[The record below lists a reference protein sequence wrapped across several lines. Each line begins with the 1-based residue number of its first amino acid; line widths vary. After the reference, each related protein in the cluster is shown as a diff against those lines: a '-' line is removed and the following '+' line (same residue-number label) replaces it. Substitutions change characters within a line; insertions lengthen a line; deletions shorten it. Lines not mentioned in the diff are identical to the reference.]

1 MFDIKTK
8 LLLRKINKQLAIFI
22 SAVFITA
29 LAVLF
34 FVAVK
39 TLYRDFKLSAE
50 NYFENNLLDD
60 LVLFGIF
67 AEDDIKTI
75 KDINGVERAEGRH
88 RFQGKIEK
96 IEKIKTEN
104 ETENKESIDAIIY
117 GTDDK
122 YTRINKPY
130 VYKGKYILDTNE
142 IAINK
147 NFADA
152 HSLKIGDK
160 IELNF
165 SINNESKTESFII
178 ASLVSYP
185 NYVFLFKDGASTV
198 SEPEDFAVVEINEEH
213 FKFNPP
219 ANPYFTIKPIMLP
232 YNSIYIKYKDNV
244 NKVNIE
250 NLIRI
255 KLKEKIFYFTDREQ
269 SVNYVNYEQTLL
281 QIDSFSYICPSIL
294 LLMAILLLYIIQRR
308 NVAVERKQIGIM
320 KAIGLTDAS
329 IMYMYIKYSF
339 LVSFFGILLAFIST
353 KIILPSIFEVLSKI
367 FDMPNFTY
375 NTYFDLWIIAGAIIL
390 FVCIL
395 SNLLAAISILK
406 LNPAQSMRGEP
417 PKGGGKSFIENLKIW
432 NRFSFNT
439 RYAIKNASRSK
450 TRYFASLWGMFAA
463 ISMTIFAQGFNNSF
477 DYFLSTLYQKFA
489 LYDIR
494 AAINSTNWEEDSE
507 IITNNIIN
515 SYDKAAI
522 YQSKIYPAFKIDSEN
537 LYIPTLIYDKD
548 FYSLDIPK
556 NENPEDTI
564 MIPKYLADKLKVKEN
579 DYIGIELYTLGNT
592 VSRIVKCGKFVEQ
605 QGMFFIYMD
614 KKFAEKEF
622 GISNDYNTIFF
633 TKKENISDE
642 EIKEILDESEDISYY
657 SFVNDEY
664 TAYKNQI
671 ATIYLLVQILIFIAF
686 LLGATSLYGVGVI
699 TLATRRYEFTLL
711 KVMGYTTKEI
721 MIASL
726 KETITQ
732 IILAIPTGI
741 AAGYGILYLVKK
753 PFSSKLFSFVPHIYN
768 ESYMHAI
775 ILLIVAIFLVSIMS
789 AHYVDKLDMVEGLKD
804 REE

>member
-22 SAVFITA
+22 SAVFIVT

-39 TLYRDFKLSAE
+39 TVYRDFKLSAE
-50 NYFENNLLDD
+50 NYFEDNLLDD

-67 AEDDIKTI
+67 SEDDIKTI
-75 KDINGVERAEGRH
+75 KDINGVERAEGKH

-96 IEKIKTEN
+96 IEIEN
-104 ETENKESIDAIIY
+104 EDKEENKESIDTIIY

-122 YTRINKPY
+122 YVKINKPY
-130 VYKGKYILDTNE
+130 VYKGKYILETNE

-152 HSLKIGDK
+152 RSLEIGDE

-165 SINNESKTESFII
+165 NNKTETFII

-198 SEPEDFAVVEINEEH
+198 SKPENFAVVEINEEH
-213 FKFNPP
+213 FKFTPP
-219 ANPYFTIKPIMLP
+219 VNPYFTVKPIMLP

-494 AAINSTNWEEDSE
+494 ATINSTKWEEDSE

-556 NENPEDTI
+556 NENSEDTI
-564 MIPKYLADKLKVKEN
+564 MLPKYLADKLKVKEN

-614 KKFAEKEF
+614 KNFAEKEF

-753 PFSSKLFSFVPHIYN
+753 PFSSKLFSFIPHIYD

>member
-1 MFDIKTK
+1 M
-8 LLLRKINKQLAIFI
+8 
-22 SAVFITA
+22 
-29 LAVLF
+29 
-34 FVAVK
+34 
-39 TLYRDFKLSAE
+39 
-50 NYFENNLLDD
+50 
-60 LVLFGIF
+60 
-67 AEDDIKTI
+67 
-75 KDINGVERAEGRH
+75 
-88 RFQGKIEK
+88 
-96 IEKIKTEN
+96 
-104 ETENKESIDAIIY
+104 
-117 GTDDK
+117 
-122 YTRINKPY
+122 
-130 VYKGKYILDTNE
+130 
-142 IAINK
+142 
-147 NFADA
+147 
-152 HSLKIGDK
+152 
-160 IELNF
+160 
-165 SINNESKTESFII
+165 
-178 ASLVSYP
+178 
-185 NYVFLFKDGASTV
+185 
-198 SEPEDFAVVEINEEH
+198 
-213 FKFNPP
+213 
-219 ANPYFTIKPIMLP
+219 
-232 YNSIYIKYKDNV
+232 
-244 NKVNIE
+244 
-250 NLIRI
+250 
-255 KLKEKIFYFTDREQ
+255 
-269 SVNYVNYEQTLL
+269 NYEQTLL

-494 AAINSTNWEEDSE
+494 ATINSTKWEEDSE

-564 MIPKYLADKLKVKEN
+564 MIPKYLADKLKIKEN

-614 KKFAEKEF
+614 KNFAEKEF
-622 GISNDYNTIFF
+622 GISNDYNNIFF

-753 PFSSKLFSFVPHIYN
+753 PFSSKLFSFVPHIYD

>member
-22 SAVFITA
+22 SAVFIVA

-39 TLYRDFKLSAE
+39 TVYRDFKLSAE
-50 NYFENNLLDD
+50 NYFEDNLLDD

-67 AEDDIKTI
+67 SEDDIKTI
-75 KDINGVERAEGRH
+75 KDINGVERAEGKH

-96 IEKIKTEN
+96 IGSETEAEEEK
-104 ETENKESIDAIIY
+104 ENKESIDAIIY

-130 VYKGKYILDTNE
+130 VYKGKYILETNE
-142 IAINK
+142 ITINK

-152 HSLKIGDK
+152 RSLEIGDE

-165 SINNESKTESFII
+165 NNKTESFII

-198 SEPEDFAVVEINEEH
+198 SKPEDFAVVEINEEH
-213 FKFNPP
+213 FK
-219 ANPYFTIKPIMLP
+219 YIP
-232 YNSIYIKYKDNV
+232 YNSIYIKYKENV
-244 NKVNIE
+244 NRVNIE

-255 KLKEKIFYFTDREQ
+255 KLKQKIFYFTDREQ

-339 LVSFFGILLAFIST
+339 LVSFFGILLAFISA
-353 KIILPSIFEVLSKI
+353 KIILPSIFEQLIKI

-417 PKGGGKSFIENLKIW
+417 PKGGGKNFIENLSLW
-432 NRFSFNT
+432 NKFSFNT
-439 RYAIKNASRSK
+439 RYAMKNASRSI

-477 DYFLSTLYQKFA
+477 DYFLSTLYQKFS
-489 LYDIR
+489 LYDIK
-494 AAINSTNWEEDSE
+494 AAINPTKWEEDSE
-507 IITNNIIN
+507 IITNDIIK

-522 YQSKIYPAFKIDSEN
+522 YQSRIYPAFKSDSEN
-537 LYIPTLIYDKD
+537 LYIPTLIYKD
-548 FYSLDIPK
+548 NFSSLDIPE
-556 NENPEDTI
+556 NDNPEETI
-564 MIPKYLADKLKVKEN
+564 MLPKYLADKLNIKEN
-579 DYIGIELYTLGNT
+579 DYIGIELYTLGNS

-605 QGMFFIYMD
+605 QGMFFVYMD
-614 KKFAEKEF
+614 KKFAEEEF
-622 GISNDYNTIFF
+622 DISDDYNNIFF
-633 TKKENISDE
+633 TKKENVSDE
-642 EIKEILDESEDISYY
+642 DIKEILDDSEDISYY

-664 TAYKNQI
+664 TANKNQI

-732 IILAIPTGI
+732 IIIAIPTGI

-753 PFSSKLFSFVPHIYN
+753 PFSSKLFSFVPHIYD
-768 ESYMHAI
+768 ESYIYA
-775 ILLIVAIFLVSIMS
+775 ILLLITAIFLVSIMS
-789 AHYVDKLDMVEGLKD
+789 AHYVNKLDMVEGLKD

>member
-22 SAVFITA
+22 SAVFIVT

-39 TLYRDFKLSAE
+39 TVYRDFKLSAE
-50 NYFENNLLDD
+50 NYFEDNLLDD

-67 AEDDIKTI
+67 SEDDIKTI
-75 KDINGVERAEGRH
+75 KDINGVERAEGKH

-96 IEKIKTEN
+96 IEN
-104 ETENKESIDAIIY
+104 ETEEENKESIDTIIY

-122 YTRINKPY
+122 YVRINKPY
-130 VYKGKYILDTNE
+130 VYKGKYILETNE

-152 HSLKIGDK
+152 RSLEIGDE

-165 SINNESKTESFII
+165 NNKTETFII

-198 SEPEDFAVVEINEEH
+198 SKPEDFAVVEINEEH
-213 FKFNPP
+213 FK
-219 ANPYFTIKPIMLP
+219 YIP
-232 YNSIYIKYKDNV
+232 YNSIYIKYKENV
-244 NKVNIE
+244 NRVNIE

-255 KLKEKIFYFTDREQ
+255 KLKQKIFYFTDREQ

-281 QIDSFSYICPSIL
+281 QIDSFSYICPAIL

-329 IMYMYIKYSF
+329 IMFMYIKYSF
-339 LVSFFGILLAFIST
+339 LVSFFGILLAFISA
-353 KIILPSIFEVLSKI
+353 KIILPSIFEQLTKI

-417 PKGGGKSFIENLKIW
+417 PKGGGKNFIERLSIW
-432 NRFSFNT
+432 NKFSFNT
-439 RYAIKNASRSK
+439 RYAMKNASRSI

-489 LYDIR
+489 LYDIK
-494 AAINSTNWEEDSE
+494 ATINPTKWEEDLE
-507 IITNNIIN
+507 IITNDIVK

-522 YQSKIYPAFKIDSEN
+522 YQSRIYPAFKSESEN
-537 LYIPTLIYDKD
+537 LYIPTLIYKD
-548 FYSLDIPK
+548 NFSSLDIPE
-556 NENPEDTI
+556 NENPEETI
-564 MIPKYLADKLKVKEN
+564 MLPKYLANRLNIKEN
-579 DYIGIELYTLGNT
+579 DYIGIELYALGNT
-592 VSRIVKCGKFVEQ
+592 ISRIVKCGKFVEQ
-605 QGMFFIYMD
+605 QGMFFVYMD
-614 KKFAEKEF
+614 KKFAEEEF
-622 GISNDYNTIFF
+622 DISDDYNNIFF
-633 TKKENISDE
+633 TKKENVSDE
-642 EIKEILDESEDISYY
+642 EIKEILDDSEDISYY

-664 TAYKNQI
+664 TANKNQI

-732 IILAIPTGI
+732 IIIAIPTGI

-753 PFSSKLFSFVPHIYN
+753 PFSSKLFSFVPHIYD
-768 ESYMHAI
+768 ESYIYA
-775 ILLIVAIFLVSIMS
+775 ILLLITAIFLVSIMS
-789 AHYVDKLDMVEGLKD
+789 AHYVNKLDMVEGLKD

>member
-8 LLLRKINKQLAIFI
+8 LLLRKINKQLAIFV
-22 SAVFITA
+22 SAVFIVA

-39 TLYRDFKLSAE
+39 TVYRDFKLSAE

-60 LVLFGIF
+60 LVLFGNF
-67 AEDDIKTI
+67 SEDDIKTI
-75 KDINGVERAEGRH
+75 KDIKGVERAEGKH
-88 RFQGKIEK
+88 RFQGKVEI
-96 IEKIKTEN
+96 EN
-104 ETENKESIDAIIY
+104 ETENIDAIIY

-130 VYKGKYILDTNE
+130 VYKGKYILETNE
-142 IAINK
+142 AAVNK
-147 NFADA
+147 NFADSR
-152 HSLKIGDK
+152 SLEIGDT

-165 SINNESKTESFII
+165 NNKTESFVI

-185 NYVFLFKDGASTV
+185 NYVFLFKDGASTI
-198 SEPEDFAVVEINEEH
+198 SEAEDFAVVEINEEH
-213 FKFNPP
+213 FK
-219 ANPYFTIKPIMLP
+219 YIL
-232 YNSIYIKYKDNV
+232 YNSIYIKYKENV
-244 NKVNIE
+244 NRVNIE

-255 KLKEKIFYFTDREQ
+255 KLKQKIFYFTDREQ

-375 NTYFDLWIIAGAIIL
+375 NTYFDLWVIAGMIIL

-395 SNLLAAISILK
+395 SNLIAAISILK

-417 PKGGGKSFIENLKIW
+417 PKGGGKSLMENLKLW

-463 ISMTIFAQGFNNSF
+463 VSMTIFAQGFNNSF
-477 DYFLSTLYQKFA
+477 DYFLSTLYEKFS
-489 LYDIR
+489 LYDIK
-494 AAINSTNWEEDSE
+494 ATINPIKWEEDSE
-507 IITNNIIN
+507 IITNDIVL

-522 YQSKIYPAFKIDSEN
+522 YQSRIYPAFKSESEN
-537 LYIPTLIYDKD
+537 LYIPTLIYQDD
-548 FYSLDIPK
+548 FSSLDIPK
-556 NENPEDTI
+556 NDSPEDTI
-564 MIPKYLADKLKVKEN
+564 MLPKYLADKLNIKEN
-579 DYIGIELYTLGNT
+579 DYIGIELYTLGNS
-592 VSRIVKCGKFVEQ
+592 VSKIVKCGKFVEQ
-605 QGMFFIYMD
+605 QGMFFVYME
-614 KKFAEKEF
+614 KKFAEEEF
-622 GISNDYNTIFF
+622 DIPDSYNNIFF
-633 TKKENISDE
+633 TKKDNISRE
-642 EIKEILDESEDISYY
+642 YIKEILDDSEDISYY
-657 SFVNDEY
+657 SFVDDEY
-664 TAYKNQI
+664 AAYKNQI

-732 IILAIPTGI
+732 IIIAIPTGI
-741 AAGYGILYLVKK
+741 AAGFGILYLVKK
-753 PFSSKLFSFVPHIYN
+753 PFSSKLFSFVPHIYD
-768 ESYMHAI
+768 ESYIYAV
-775 ILLIVAIFLVSIMS
+775 ILLITAIFLVSIMS
-789 AHYVDKLDMVEGLKD
+789 AHYVNKLDMVEGLKD

>member
-1 MFDIKTK
+1 
-8 LLLRKINKQLAIFI
+8 
-22 SAVFITA
+22 
-29 LAVLF
+29 
-34 FVAVK
+34 
-39 TLYRDFKLSAE
+39 
-50 NYFENNLLDD
+50 
-60 LVLFGIF
+60 
-67 AEDDIKTI
+67 
-75 KDINGVERAEGRH
+75 
-88 RFQGKIEK
+88 
-96 IEKIKTEN
+96 
-104 ETENKESIDAIIY
+104 
-117 GTDDK
+117 
-122 YTRINKPY
+122 
-130 VYKGKYILDTNE
+130 
-142 IAINK
+142 
-147 NFADA
+147 
-152 HSLKIGDK
+152 
-160 IELNF
+160 
-165 SINNESKTESFII
+165 
-178 ASLVSYP
+178 
-185 NYVFLFKDGASTV
+185 
-198 SEPEDFAVVEINEEH
+198 
-213 FKFNPP
+213 
-219 ANPYFTIKPIMLP
+219 MLP

-281 QIDSFSYICPSIL
+281 QIDSFSYICPAIL

-329 IMYMYIKYSF
+329 IMFMYIKYSF
-339 LVSFFGILLAFIST
+339 LVSFFGILLAFISA
-353 KIILPSIFEVLSKI
+353 KIILPSIFEQLTKI

-417 PKGGGKSFIENLKIW
+417 PKGGGKNFIERLSIW
-432 NRFSFNT
+432 NKFSFNT
-439 RYAIKNASRSK
+439 RYAMKNASRSL

-477 DYFLSTLYQKFA
+477 DHFLSTLYQKFA
-489 LYDIR
+489 LYDIK
-494 AAINSTNWEEDSE
+494 AAINPTKWEKDSE
-507 IITNNIIN
+507 IITNDIVK

-522 YQSKIYPAFKIDSEN
+522 YQSRIYPAFKSESEN
-537 LYIPTLIYDKD
+537 LYIPTLIYKD
-548 FYSLDIPK
+548 NFSSLDIPE
-556 NENPEDTI
+556 NESPEDSI
-564 MIPKYLADKLKVKEN
+564 MIPKYLADRLNIKEN

-592 VSRIVKCGKFVEQ
+592 ISRIVKCGKFVEQ
-605 QGMFFIYMD
+605 QGMFFVYMD
-614 KKFAEKEF
+614 KKFAEEEF
-622 GISNDYNTIFF
+622 DISDDYNNIFF
-633 TKKENISDE
+633 TKKENVSDE
-642 EIKEILDESEDISYY
+642 EIKEILDDSEDISYY

-664 TAYKNQI
+664 TANKNQI

-732 IILAIPTGI
+732 IIIAIPTGI

-753 PFSSKLFSFVPHIYN
+753 PFSSKLFSFVPHIYD
-768 ESYMHAI
+768 ESYIYA
-775 ILLIVAIFLVSIMS
+775 ILLLITAIFLVSIMS
-789 AHYVDKLDMVEGLKD
+789 AHYVNKLDMVEGLKD

>member
-22 SAVFITA
+22 SAVFIVT

-39 TLYRDFKLSAE
+39 TVYRDFKLSAE
-50 NYFENNLLDD
+50 NYFEDNLLDD

-67 AEDDIKTI
+67 SEDDIKTI
-75 KDINGVERAEGRH
+75 KDINGVERAEGKH

-96 IEKIKTEN
+96 IEN
-104 ETENKESIDAIIY
+104 ETEKEKENKESIDTIIY

-130 VYKGKYILDTNE
+130 VYKGKYILETNE

-152 HSLKIGDK
+152 RSLEIGDE

-165 SINNESKTESFII
+165 NNKTETFII

-198 SEPEDFAVVEINEEH
+198 SKPEDFAVVEINEEH
-213 FKFNPP
+213 FK
-219 ANPYFTIKPIMLP
+219 YIP
-232 YNSIYIKYKDNV
+232 YNSIYIKYKENV
-244 NKVNIE
+244 NRVNIE

-255 KLKEKIFYFTDREQ
+255 KLKQKIFYFTDREQ

-281 QIDSFSYICPSIL
+281 QIDSFSYICPAIL

-329 IMYMYIKYSF
+329 IMFMYIKYSF
-339 LVSFFGILLAFIST
+339 LVSFFGILLAFISA
-353 KIILPSIFEVLSKI
+353 KIILPSIFEQLTKI

-417 PKGGGKSFIENLKIW
+417 PKGGGKNFIENLSVW
-432 NRFSFNT
+432 NKFSFNT

-450 TRYFASLWGMFAA
+450 TRYLASLWGMFAA

-489 LYDIR
+489 LYDIK
-494 AAINSTNWEEDSE
+494 AAINPTKWEEDLE
-507 IITNNIIN
+507 IITNDIVK

-522 YQSKIYPAFKIDSEN
+522 YQSRIYPAFKSDSEN
-537 LYIPTLIYDKD
+537 LYIPTLIYKD
-548 FYSLDIPK
+548 NFSSLDIPE

-564 MIPKYLADKLKVKEN
+564 MIPKYLADRLNIKEN

-592 VSRIVKCGKFVEQ
+592 ISRIVKCGKFVEQ
-605 QGMFFIYMD
+605 QGMFFVYMD
-614 KKFAEKEF
+614 KKFAEEEF
-622 GISNDYNTIFF
+622 DISDDYNNIFF
-633 TKKENISDE
+633 TKKENVSDE
-642 EIKEILDESEDISYY
+642 EIKEILDDSEDISYY

-664 TAYKNQI
+664 TANKNQI

-732 IILAIPTGI
+732 IIIAIPTGI

-753 PFSSKLFSFVPHIYN
+753 PFSSKLFSFVPHIYD
-768 ESYMHAI
+768 ESYIYA
-775 ILLIVAIFLVSIMS
+775 ILLLITAIFLVSIMS
-789 AHYVDKLDMVEGLKD
+789 AHYVNKLDMVEGLKD

>member
-22 SAVFITA
+22 SAVFIVT

-39 TLYRDFKLSAE
+39 TVYRDFKLSAE
-50 NYFENNLLDD
+50 NYFEDNLLDD

-67 AEDDIKTI
+67 SEDDIKTI
-75 KDINGVERAEGRH
+75 KDINGVERAEGKH
-88 RFQGKIEK
+88 RFQGKLEK
-96 IEKIKTEN
+96 IEIEN
-104 ETENKESIDAIIY
+104 EDKEENKESVDAIIY

-130 VYKGKYILDTNE
+130 VYKGKYILETNE

-152 HSLKIGDK
+152 RSLEIGDE

-165 SINNESKTESFII
+165 NNKTETFII

-198 SEPEDFAVVEINEEH
+198 SKNEDFAVVEINEEH
-213 FKFNPP
+213 FK
-219 ANPYFTIKPIMLP
+219 YIP
-232 YNSIYIKYKDNV
+232 YNSIYIKYKENV
-244 NKVNIE
+244 NRVNIE

-255 KLKEKIFYFTDREQ
+255 KLKQKIFYFTDREQ

-281 QIDSFSYICPSIL
+281 QIDSFSYICPAIL

-329 IMYMYIKYSF
+329 IMFMYIKYSF
-339 LVSFFGILLAFIST
+339 LVSFFGILLSFISA
-353 KIILPSIFEVLSKI
+353 KIILPSIFEQLTKI
-367 FDMPNFTY
+367 FDMPNFIY

-417 PKGGGKSFIENLKIW
+417 PKGGGKNFIERLSIW
-432 NRFSFNT
+432 NKFSFNT
-439 RYAIKNASRSK
+439 RYAMKNASRSI

-489 LYDIR
+489 LYDIK
-494 AAINSTNWEEDSE
+494 ATINPTKWEEDLE
-507 IITNNIIN
+507 IITNDIVK
-515 SYDKAAI
+515 SYDKASI
-522 YQSKIYPAFKIDSEN
+522 YQSRIYPAFKSDSEN
-537 LYIPTLIYDKD
+537 LYIPTLIYKD
-548 FYSLDIPK
+548 SFSSLDIPE
-556 NENPEDTI
+556 NENPEETI
-564 MIPKYLADKLKVKEN
+564 MIPKYLADRLNIKEN
-579 DYIGIELYTLGNT
+579 DYIGIELYALGNT
-592 VSRIVKCGKFVEQ
+592 ISRIVKCGKFVEQ
-605 QGMFFIYMD
+605 QGMFFVYMD
-614 KKFAEKEF
+614 KKFAEEEF
-622 GISNDYNTIFF
+622 DISDDYNNIFF
-633 TKKENISDE
+633 SKKENVSDE
-642 EIKEILDESEDISYY
+642 EIKEILDDSEDISYY

-664 TAYKNQI
+664 TANKNQI

-732 IILAIPTGI
+732 IIIAIPTGI

-753 PFSSKLFSFVPHIYN
+753 PFSSKLFSFVPHIYD
-768 ESYMHAI
+768 ESYIYA
-775 ILLIVAIFLVSIMS
+775 ILLLITAIFLVSIMS
-789 AHYVDKLDMVEGLKD
+789 AHYVNKLDMVEGLKD

>member
-22 SAVFITA
+22 SAVFIVA

-39 TLYRDFKLSAE
+39 TVYRDFKLSAE
-50 NYFENNLLDD
+50 NYFEDNLLDD

-67 AEDDIKTI
+67 SEEDIKTI
-75 KDINGVERAEGRH
+75 KDINGVERAEGKH

-96 IEKIKTEN
+96 IESETEA
-104 ETENKESIDAIIY
+104 EEEKENKESIDAIIY

-130 VYKGKYILDTNE
+130 VYKGKYILETNE
-142 IAINK
+142 ITINK

-152 HSLKIGDK
+152 RSLEIGDE

-165 SINNESKTESFII
+165 NNKTETFII

-198 SEPEDFAVVEINEEH
+198 SKPEDFAVVEINEEH
-213 FKFNPP
+213 FK
-219 ANPYFTIKPIMLP
+219 YIP
-232 YNSIYIKYKDNV
+232 YNSIYIKYKENV
-244 NKVNIE
+244 NRVNIE

-255 KLKEKIFYFTDREQ
+255 KLKQKIFYFTDREQ

-339 LVSFFGILLAFIST
+339 LVSFFGILLAFISA
-353 KIILPSIFEVLSKI
+353 KIILPSIFEQLIKI

-417 PKGGGKSFIENLKIW
+417 PKGGGKNFIENLSLW
-432 NRFSFNT
+432 NKFSFNT
-439 RYAIKNASRSK
+439 RYAMKNASRSI

-477 DYFLSTLYQKFA
+477 DYFLSTLYQKFS
-489 LYDIR
+489 LYDIK
-494 AAINSTNWEEDSE
+494 AAINPTKWEEDSE
-507 IITNNIIN
+507 IITNDTIK

-522 YQSKIYPAFKIDSEN
+522 YQSRIYPAFKSDSEN
-537 LYIPTLIYDKD
+537 LYIPTLIYKD
-548 FYSLDIPK
+548 NFSSLDIPE
-556 NENPEDTI
+556 NDNPEETI
-564 MIPKYLADKLKVKEN
+564 MLPKYLADKLNIKEN
-579 DYIGIELYTLGNT
+579 DYIGIELYTLGNS

-605 QGMFFIYMD
+605 QGMFFVYMD
-614 KKFAEKEF
+614 KKFAEEEF
-622 GISNDYNTIFF
+622 DISDDYNNIFF
-633 TKKENISDE
+633 TKKENVSDE
-642 EIKEILDESEDISYY
+642 DIKEILDDSEDISYY

-664 TAYKNQI
+664 TANKNQI

-732 IILAIPTGI
+732 IIIAIPTGI

-753 PFSSKLFSFVPHIYN
+753 PFSSKLFSFVPHIYD
-768 ESYMHAI
+768 ESYIYA
-775 ILLIVAIFLVSIMS
+775 ILLLITAIFLVSIMS
-789 AHYVDKLDMVEGLKD
+789 AHYVNKLDMVEGLKD

>member
-22 SAVFITA
+22 SAVFIVT

-39 TLYRDFKLSAE
+39 TVYRDFKLSAE
-50 NYFENNLLDD
+50 NYFEDNLLDD

-67 AEDDIKTI
+67 SEDDIKTI
-75 KDINGVERAEGRH
+75 KDINGVERAEGKH

-96 IEKIKTEN
+96 IEIEN
-104 ETENKESIDAIIY
+104 EDKEENKESIDTIIY

-122 YTRINKPY
+122 YVRINKPY
-130 VYKGKYILDTNE
+130 VYKGKYILETNE

-152 HSLKIGDK
+152 RSLEIGDE

-165 SINNESKTESFII
+165 NNKTETFII

-198 SEPEDFAVVEINEEH
+198 SKPEDFAVVEINEEH
-213 FKFNPP
+213 FK
-219 ANPYFTIKPIMLP
+219 YIP

-281 QIDSFSYICPSIL
+281 QIDSFSYICPAIL

-329 IMYMYIKYSF
+329 IMFMYIKYSF
-339 LVSFFGILLAFIST
+339 LVSFFGILLAFISA
-353 KIILPSIFEVLSKI
+353 KIILPSIFEQLTKI

-417 PKGGGKSFIENLKIW
+417 PKGGGKNFIERLSIW
-432 NRFSFNT
+432 NKFSFNT
-439 RYAIKNASRSK
+439 RYAMKNASRSL

-489 LYDIR
+489 IYDIK
-494 AAINSTNWEEDSE
+494 AAINPTKWEKDSE
-507 IITNNIIN
+507 IITNDIVK

-522 YQSKIYPAFKIDSEN
+522 YQSRIYPAFKSESEN
-537 LYIPTLIYDKD
+537 LYIPTLIYKD
-548 FYSLDIPK
+548 NFSSLDIPE
-556 NENPEDTI
+556 NESPEDSI
-564 MIPKYLADKLKVKEN
+564 MIPKYLADRLNIKEN

-592 VSRIVKCGKFVEQ
+592 ISRIVKCGKFVEQ
-605 QGMFFIYMD
+605 QGMFFVYMD
-614 KKFAEKEF
+614 KKFAEEEF
-622 GISNDYNTIFF
+622 DISDDYNNIFF
-633 TKKENISDE
+633 TKKENVSDE
-642 EIKEILDESEDISYY
+642 EIKEILDDSEDISYY

-664 TAYKNQI
+664 TANKNQI

-732 IILAIPTGI
+732 IIIAIPTGI

-753 PFSSKLFSFVPHIYN
+753 PFSSKLFSFVPHIYD
-768 ESYMHAI
+768 ESYIYA
-775 ILLIVAIFLVSIMS
+775 ILLLITAIFLVSIMS
-789 AHYVDKLDMVEGLKD
+789 AHYVNKLDMVEGLKD

>member
-22 SAVFITA
+22 SAVFIVA

-39 TLYRDFKLSAE
+39 TVYRDFKLSAE
-50 NYFENNLLDD
+50 NYFEDNLLDD

-67 AEDDIKTI
+67 SEEDIKTI
-75 KDINGVERAEGRH
+75 KDINGVERAEGKH

-96 IEKIKTEN
+96 IGSETEAEEEK
-104 ETENKESIDAIIY
+104 ENKESIDAIIY

-130 VYKGKYILDTNE
+130 VYKGKYILETNE
-142 IAINK
+142 ITINK

-152 HSLKIGDK
+152 RSLEIGDE

-165 SINNESKTESFII
+165 NNKTETFII

-198 SEPEDFAVVEINEEH
+198 SKPEDFAVVEINEEH
-213 FKFNPP
+213 FK
-219 ANPYFTIKPIMLP
+219 YIP
-232 YNSIYIKYKDNV
+232 YNSIYIKYKENV
-244 NKVNIE
+244 NRVNIE

-255 KLKEKIFYFTDREQ
+255 KLKQKIFYFTDREQ

-339 LVSFFGILLAFIST
+339 LVSFFGILLAFISA
-353 KIILPSIFEVLSKI
+353 KIILPSIFEQLIKI

-417 PKGGGKSFIENLKIW
+417 PKGGGKNFIENLSLW
-432 NRFSFNT
+432 NKFSFNT
-439 RYAIKNASRSK
+439 RYAMKNASRSI

-477 DYFLSTLYQKFA
+477 DYFLSTLYQKFS
-489 LYDIR
+489 LYDIK
-494 AAINSTNWEEDSE
+494 AAINPTKWEENSE
-507 IITNNIIN
+507 IITNDIVK

-522 YQSKIYPAFKIDSEN
+522 YQSRIYPAFKSDSEN
-537 LYIPTLIYDKD
+537 LYIPTLIYKD
-548 FYSLDIPK
+548 NFSSLDIPE
-556 NENPEDTI
+556 NDNPEETI
-564 MIPKYLADKLKVKEN
+564 MLPKYLADKLNIKEN
-579 DYIGIELYTLGNT
+579 DYIGIELYTLGNS

-605 QGMFFIYMD
+605 QGMFFVYMD
-614 KKFAEKEF
+614 KKFAEEEF
-622 GISNDYNTIFF
+622 DISDDYNNIFF
-633 TKKENISDE
+633 TTKENVSDE
-642 EIKEILDESEDISYY
+642 DIKEILDESEDISYY

-664 TAYKNQI
+664 TANKNQI

-732 IILAIPTGI
+732 IIIAIPTGI

-753 PFSSKLFSFVPHIYN
+753 PFSSKLFSFVPHIYD
-768 ESYMHAI
+768 ESYIYA
-775 ILLIVAIFLVSIMS
+775 ILLLITAIFLVSIMS
-789 AHYVDKLDMVEGLKD
+789 AHYVNKLDMVEGLKD

>member
-22 SAVFITA
+22 SAVFIVT

-39 TLYRDFKLSAE
+39 TVYRDFKLSAE
-50 NYFENNLLDD
+50 NYFEDNLLDD

-67 AEDDIKTI
+67 SEDDIKTI
-75 KDINGVERAEGRH
+75 KDINGVERAEGKH

-96 IEKIKTEN
+96 IEN
-104 ETENKESIDAIIY
+104 ETEEENKESIDTIIY

-130 VYKGKYILDTNE
+130 VYKGKYILETNE

-152 HSLKIGDK
+152 RSLEIGDE

-165 SINNESKTESFII
+165 NNKTETFII

-198 SEPEDFAVVEINEEH
+198 SKPEDFAVVEINEEH
-213 FKFNPP
+213 FK
-219 ANPYFTIKPIMLP
+219 YIP
-232 YNSIYIKYKDNV
+232 YNSIYIKYKENV
-244 NKVNIE
+244 NRVNIE

-255 KLKEKIFYFTDREQ
+255 KLKQKIFYFTDREQ

-281 QIDSFSYICPSIL
+281 QIDSFSYICPAIL

-329 IMYMYIKYSF
+329 IMFMYIKYSF
-339 LVSFFGILLAFIST
+339 LVSFFGILLAFISA
-353 KIILPSIFEVLSKI
+353 KIILPSIFEQLTKI

-417 PKGGGKSFIENLKIW
+417 PKGGGKNFIENLSLW
-432 NRFSFNT
+432 NKFSFNT
-439 RYAIKNASRSK
+439 RYAIKNASRSI

-489 LYDIR
+489 LYDIK
-494 AAINSTNWEEDSE
+494 ATINPTKWEEDLE
-507 IITNNIIN
+507 IITNDIVK

-522 YQSKIYPAFKIDSEN
+522 YQSRIYPAFKSESEN
-537 LYIPTLIYDKD
+537 LYIPTLIYKD
-548 FYSLDIPK
+548 NFSSLDIPE
-556 NENPEDTI
+556 NENPENTI
-564 MIPKYLADKLKVKEN
+564 MIPKYLADRLNIKEN
-579 DYIGIELYTLGNT
+579 DYIGIELYALGNT
-592 VSRIVKCGKFVEQ
+592 ISRIVKCGKFVEQ
-605 QGMFFIYMD
+605 QGMFFVYMD
-614 KKFAEKEF
+614 KKFAEEEF
-622 GISNDYNTIFF
+622 DISDDYNNIFF
-633 TKKENISDE
+633 TKKENVSDE
-642 EIKEILDESEDISYY
+642 EIKEILDDSEDISYY

-664 TAYKNQI
+664 TANKNQI

-732 IILAIPTGI
+732 IIIAIPTGI

-753 PFSSKLFSFVPHIYN
+753 PFSSKLFSFVPHIYD
-768 ESYMHAI
+768 ESYIYA
-775 ILLIVAIFLVSIMS
+775 ILLLITAIFLVSIMS
-789 AHYVDKLDMVEGLKD
+789 AHYVNKLDMVEGLKD

>member
-8 LLLRKINKQLAIFI
+8 LLLRKINKQLAIFV
-22 SAVFITA
+22 SAVFIVA

-39 TLYRDFKLSAE
+39 TVYRDFKLSAE

-60 LVLFGIF
+60 LVLFGNF
-67 AEDDIKTI
+67 SEDDIKTI
-75 KDINGVERAEGRH
+75 KDIKGVERAEGKH
-88 RFQGKIEK
+88 RFQGKVEI
-96 IEKIKTEN
+96 EN
-104 ETENKESIDAIIY
+104 ETENIDAIIY
-117 GTDDK
+117 GTGDK

-130 VYKGKYILDTNE
+130 VYKGKYILETNE
-142 IAINK
+142 AAVNK
-147 NFADA
+147 NFADSR
-152 HSLKIGDK
+152 SLEIGDT

-165 SINNESKTESFII
+165 NNKTESFVI

-185 NYVFLFKDGASTV
+185 NYVFLFKDGASTI
-198 SEPEDFAVVEINEEH
+198 SEAEDFAVVEINEEH
-213 FKFNPP
+213 FK
-219 ANPYFTIKPIMLP
+219 YIL
-232 YNSIYIKYKDNV
+232 YNSIYIKYKENV
-244 NKVNIE
+244 NRVNIE

-255 KLKEKIFYFTDREQ
+255 KLKQKIFYFTDREQ

-375 NTYFDLWIIAGAIIL
+375 NTYFDLWVIAGMIIL

-395 SNLLAAISILK
+395 SNLIAAISILK

-417 PKGGGKSFIENLKIW
+417 PKGGGKSLIENLKLW

-463 ISMTIFAQGFNNSF
+463 VSMTIFAQGFNNSF
-477 DYFLSTLYQKFA
+477 DYFLSTLYEKFS
-489 LYDIR
+489 LYDIK
-494 AAINSTNWEEDSE
+494 ATINPIKWEEDSE
-507 IITNNIIN
+507 IITNDIVL

-522 YQSKIYPAFKIDSEN
+522 YQSRIYPAFKSESEN
-537 LYIPTLIYDKD
+537 LYIPTLIYQDD
-548 FYSLDIPK
+548 FSSLDIPK
-556 NENPEDTI
+556 NDSPEDTI
-564 MIPKYLADKLKVKEN
+564 MLPKYLADKLNIKEN
-579 DYIGIELYTLGNT
+579 DYIGIELYTLGNS
-592 VSRIVKCGKFVEQ
+592 VSKIVKCGKFVEQ
-605 QGMFFIYMD
+605 QGMFFVYME
-614 KKFAEKEF
+614 KKFAEEEF
-622 GISNDYNTIFF
+622 DIPDSYNNIFF
-633 TKKENISDE
+633 TKKDNISRE
-642 EIKEILDESEDISYY
+642 YIKEILDDSEDISYY
-657 SFVNDEY
+657 SFVDDEY
-664 TAYKNQI
+664 AAYKNQI

-732 IILAIPTGI
+732 IIIAIPTGI
-741 AAGYGILYLVKK
+741 AAGFGILYLVKK
-753 PFSSKLFSFVPHIYN
+753 PFSSKLFSFVPHIYD
-768 ESYMHAI
+768 ESYIYAV
-775 ILLIVAIFLVSIMS
+775 ILLITAIFLVSIMS
-789 AHYVDKLDMVEGLKD
+789 AHYVNKLDMVEGLKD

>member
-22 SAVFITA
+22 SAVFIVA

-39 TLYRDFKLSAE
+39 TVYRDFKLSAE
-50 NYFENNLLDD
+50 NYFEDNLLDD

-67 AEDDIKTI
+67 SEDDIKTI
-75 KDINGVERAEGRH
+75 KDINGVERAEGKH

-96 IEKIKTEN
+96 IESETEA
-104 ETENKESIDAIIY
+104 EEEKENKESIDAIIY

-130 VYKGKYILDTNE
+130 VYKGKYILETNE
-142 IAINK
+142 ITINK

-152 HSLKIGDK
+152 RSLEIGDE

-165 SINNESKTESFII
+165 NNKTETFII

-198 SEPEDFAVVEINEEH
+198 SKPEDFAVVEINEEH
-213 FKFNPP
+213 FK
-219 ANPYFTIKPIMLP
+219 YIP
-232 YNSIYIKYKDNV
+232 YNSIYIKYKENV
-244 NKVNIE
+244 NRVNIE

-255 KLKEKIFYFTDREQ
+255 KLKQKIFYFTDREQ

-339 LVSFFGILLAFIST
+339 LVSFFGILLAFISA
-353 KIILPSIFEVLSKI
+353 KIILPSIFEQLIKI

-417 PKGGGKSFIENLKIW
+417 PKGGGKNFIENLSLW
-432 NRFSFNT
+432 NKFSFNT
-439 RYAIKNASRSK
+439 RYAMKNASRSI

-489 LYDIR
+489 LYDIK
-494 AAINSTNWEEDSE
+494 AAINPTKWEEDSE
-507 IITNNIIN
+507 IITNDIIK

-522 YQSKIYPAFKIDSEN
+522 YQSRIYPAFKSDSEN
-537 LYIPTLIYDKD
+537 LYIPTLIYKD
-548 FYSLDIPK
+548 NFSSLDIPE
-556 NENPEDTI
+556 NDNPEETI
-564 MIPKYLADKLKVKEN
+564 MLPKYLADKLNIKEN
-579 DYIGIELYTLGNT
+579 DYIGIELYTLGNS

-605 QGMFFIYMD
+605 QGMFFVYMD
-614 KKFAEKEF
+614 KKFAEEEF
-622 GISNDYNTIFF
+622 DISDDYNNIFF
-633 TKKENISDE
+633 TKKENVSDE
-642 EIKEILDESEDISYY
+642 DIKEILDDSEDISYY

-664 TAYKNQI
+664 TANKNQI

-732 IILAIPTGI
+732 IIIAIPTGI

-753 PFSSKLFSFVPHIYN
+753 PFSSKLFSFVPHIYD
-768 ESYMHAI
+768 ESYIYA
-775 ILLIVAIFLVSIMS
+775 ILLLITAIFLVSIMS
-789 AHYVDKLDMVEGLKD
+789 AHYVNKLDMVEGLKD

>member
-8 LLLRKINKQLAIFI
+8 LLLRKINKQLAIFV
-22 SAVFITA
+22 SAVFIVA

-39 TLYRDFKLSAE
+39 TVYRDFKLSAE

-60 LVLFGIF
+60 LVLFGNF
-67 AEDDIKTI
+67 SEDDIKTI
-75 KDINGVERAEGRH
+75 KDIKGVERAEGKH
-88 RFQGKIEK
+88 RFQGKVEI
-96 IEKIKTEN
+96 EN
-104 ETENKESIDAIIY
+104 ETENIDAIIY

-130 VYKGKYILDTNE
+130 VYKGKYILETNE
-142 IAINK
+142 AAVNK
-147 NFADA
+147 NFADSR
-152 HSLKIGDK
+152 SLEIGDT

-165 SINNESKTESFII
+165 NNKMESFVI

-185 NYVFLFKDGASTV
+185 NYVFLFKDGASTI
-198 SEPEDFAVVEINEEH
+198 SEAEDFAVVEINEEH
-213 FKFNPP
+213 FK
-219 ANPYFTIKPIMLP
+219 YIP
-232 YNSIYIKYKDNV
+232 YNSIYIKYKENV
-244 NKVNIE
+244 NRVNIE

-255 KLKEKIFYFTDREQ
+255 KLKQKIFYFTDREQ

-375 NTYFDLWIIAGAIIL
+375 NTYFDLWVIAGTIIL

-395 SNLLAAISILK
+395 SNLIAAISILK

-417 PKGGGKSFIENLKIW
+417 PKGGGKSLMENLKLW

-463 ISMTIFAQGFNNSF
+463 VSMTIFAQGFNNSF
-477 DYFLSTLYQKFA
+477 DYFLSTLYEKFS
-489 LYDIR
+489 LYDIK
-494 AAINSTNWEEDSE
+494 ATINPIKWEEDSE
-507 IITNNIIN
+507 IITNDIVL

-522 YQSKIYPAFKIDSEN
+522 YQSRIYPAFKSESEN
-537 LYIPTLIYDKD
+537 LYIPTLIYQDD
-548 FYSLDIPK
+548 FSSLDIPK
-556 NENPEDTI
+556 NDNPEDTI
-564 MIPKYLADKLKVKEN
+564 MLPKYLADKLNIKEN
-579 DYIGIELYTLGNT
+579 DYIGIELYTLGNS
-592 VSRIVKCGKFVEQ
+592 VSKIVKCGKFVEQ
-605 QGMFFIYMD
+605 QGMFFVYME
-614 KKFAEKEF
+614 KKFAEEEF
-622 GISNDYNTIFF
+622 DIPDFYNNIFF
-633 TKKENISDE
+633 TKKDNISRE
-642 EIKEILDESEDISYY
+642 YIKEILDDSEDISYY
-657 SFVNDEY
+657 SFVDDEY
-664 TAYKNQI
+664 AAYKNQI

-732 IILAIPTGI
+732 IIIAIPTGI
-741 AAGYGILYLVKK
+741 AAGFGILYLVKK
-753 PFSSKLFSFVPHIYN
+753 PFSSKLFSFVPHIYD
-768 ESYMHAI
+768 ESYIYAV
-775 ILLIVAIFLVSIMS
+775 ILLITAIFLVSIMS
-789 AHYVDKLDMVEGLKD
+789 AHYVNKLDMVEGLKD

>member
-22 SAVFITA
+22 SAVFIVT

-39 TLYRDFKLSAE
+39 TVYRDFKLSAE
-50 NYFENNLLDD
+50 NYFEDNLLDD

-67 AEDDIKTI
+67 SEDDIKTI
-75 KDINGVERAEGRH
+75 KDINGVERAEGKH

-96 IEKIKTEN
+96 IEIEN
-104 ETENKESIDAIIY
+104 EDKEENKESIDTIIY

-122 YTRINKPY
+122 YVKINKPY
-130 VYKGKYILDTNE
+130 VYKGKYMLETNE

-152 HSLKIGDK
+152 RSLEIGDE

-165 SINNESKTESFII
+165 NNKTETFII

-198 SEPEDFAVVEINEEH
+198 SKPEDFAVVEINEEH
-213 FKFNPP
+213 FKFTPP
-219 ANPYFTIKPIMLP
+219 VNPYFTVKPIMLP

-255 KLKEKIFYFTDREQ
+255 KLKQKIFYFTDREQ

-281 QIDSFSYICPSIL
+281 QIDSFSYICPAIL

-329 IMYMYIKYSF
+329 IMFMYIKYSF
-339 LVSFFGILLAFIST
+339 LVSFFGILLAFISA
-353 KIILPSIFEVLSKI
+353 KIILPSIFEQLTKI
-367 FDMPNFTY
+367 FDMPIFTY

-417 PKGGGKSFIENLKIW
+417 PKGGGKNFIERLSIW
-432 NRFSFNT
+432 NKFSFNT
-439 RYAIKNASRSK
+439 RYAMKNASRSI

-489 LYDIR
+489 LYDIK
-494 AAINSTNWEEDSE
+494 AAINPTKWEKDSE
-507 IITNNIIN
+507 IITNDIVK

-522 YQSKIYPAFKIDSEN
+522 YQSRIYPAFKSESEN
-537 LYIPTLIYDKD
+537 LYIPTLIYKD
-548 FYSLDIPK
+548 NFSSLDIPE
-556 NENPEDTI
+556 NESPEDSI
-564 MIPKYLADKLKVKEN
+564 MIPKYLADRLNIKEN

-592 VSRIVKCGKFVEQ
+592 ISRIVKCGKFVEQ
-605 QGMFFIYMD
+605 QGMFFVYMD
-614 KKFAEKEF
+614 KKFAEEEF
-622 GISNDYNTIFF
+622 DISDNYNNIFF
-633 TKKENISDE
+633 TKKENVSDE
-642 EIKEILDESEDISYY
+642 EIKEILDDNEDISYY

-664 TAYKNQI
+664 TANKNQI

-732 IILAIPTGI
+732 IIIAIPTGI

-753 PFSSKLFSFVPHIYN
+753 PFSSKLFSFVPHIYD
-768 ESYMHAI
+768 ESYIYA
-775 ILLIVAIFLVSIMS
+775 ILLLITAIFLVSIMS
-789 AHYVDKLDMVEGLKD
+789 AHYVNKLDMVEGLKD

>member
-1 MFDIKTK
+1 M
-8 LLLRKINKQLAIFI
+8 
-22 SAVFITA
+22 
-29 LAVLF
+29 
-34 FVAVK
+34 
-39 TLYRDFKLSAE
+39 
-50 NYFENNLLDD
+50 
-60 LVLFGIF
+60 
-67 AEDDIKTI
+67 
-75 KDINGVERAEGRH
+75 
-88 RFQGKIEK
+88 
-96 IEKIKTEN
+96 
-104 ETENKESIDAIIY
+104 
-117 GTDDK
+117 
-122 YTRINKPY
+122 
-130 VYKGKYILDTNE
+130 
-142 IAINK
+142 
-147 NFADA
+147 
-152 HSLKIGDK
+152 KIGDK

-213 FKFNPP
+213 FKFTPP
-219 ANPYFTIKPIMLP
+219 VNPYFTIKPIMLP

-494 AAINSTNWEEDSE
+494 ATINSTKWEEDSE

-556 NENPEDTI
+556 NENSEDTI
-564 MIPKYLADKLKVKEN
+564 MIPKYLADKLKIKEN

-614 KKFAEKEF
+614 KNFAEKEF

-753 PFSSKLFSFVPHIYN
+753 PFSSKLFSFVPHIYD

>member
-8 LLLRKINKQLAIFI
+8 LLLRKINKQLAIFV
-22 SAVFITA
+22 SAVFIVA

-39 TLYRDFKLSAE
+39 TVYRDFKLSAE

-67 AEDDIKTI
+67 SEDDIKTI
-75 KDINGVERAEGRH
+75 KDIKGVERAEGKH
-88 RFQGKIEK
+88 RFQGKVEI
-96 IEKIKTEN
+96 EN
-104 ETENKESIDAIIY
+104 ETENIDAIIY

-130 VYKGKYILDTNE
+130 VYKGKYILETNE
-142 IAINK
+142 AAVNK
-147 NFADA
+147 NFSDSR
-152 HSLKIGDK
+152 SLEIGDT

-165 SINNESKTESFII
+165 NNKTESFII
-178 ASLVSYP
+178 SSLVSYP

-198 SEPEDFAVVEINEEH
+198 SKAEDFAVIEINEEH
-213 FKFNPP
+213 FK
-219 ANPYFTIKPIMLP
+219 YIP
-232 YNSIYIKYKDNV
+232 YNSIYIKYKENV
-244 NKVNIE
+244 NRVNIE
-250 NLIRI
+250 NIIRV
-255 KLKEKIFYFTDREQ
+255 KLKQKIFYFTDREQ

-375 NTYFDLWIIAGAIIL
+375 NTYFDLWVIAGTIIL

-395 SNLLAAISILK
+395 SNLIAAISILK

-417 PKGGGKSFIENLKIW
+417 PKGGGKSLIENLKLW

-463 ISMTIFAQGFNNSF
+463 VSMTIFAQGFNNSF
-477 DYFLSTLYQKFA
+477 DYFLSTLYEKFS
-489 LYDIR
+489 LYDIK
-494 AAINSTNWEEDSE
+494 ATINPIKWEEDSE
-507 IITNNIIN
+507 IITNDIVL

-522 YQSKIYPAFKIDSEN
+522 YQSRIYPAFKSENEN
-537 LYIPTLIYDKD
+537 LYIPTLIYQDD
-548 FYSLDIPK
+548 FSSLDIPK
-556 NENPEDTI
+556 NDNPEDTI
-564 MIPKYLADKLKVKEN
+564 MLPKYLADKLNIKEN
-579 DYIGIELYTLGNT
+579 DYIGIELYTLGNS
-592 VSRIVKCGKFVEQ
+592 VSKIVKCGKFVEQ
-605 QGMFFIYMD
+605 QGMFFVYME
-614 KKFAEKEF
+614 KKFAEEEF
-622 GISNDYNTIFF
+622 DIPDSYNSIFF
-633 TKKENISDE
+633 TKKDNISRE
-642 EIKEILDESEDISYY
+642 YIKEILDDSEDISYY
-657 SFVNDEY
+657 SFVDDEY
-664 TAYKNQI
+664 AAYKNQI

-732 IILAIPTGI
+732 IIIAIPTGI
-741 AAGYGILYLVKK
+741 AAGFGILYLVKK
-753 PFSSKLFSFVPHIYN
+753 PFSSKLFSFVPHIYD
-768 ESYMHAI
+768 ESYIYAV
-775 ILLIVAIFLVSIMS
+775 ILLITAIFLVSIMS
-789 AHYVDKLDMVEGLKD
+789 AHYVNKLDMVEGLKD

>member
-22 SAVFITA
+22 SAVFIVT

-39 TLYRDFKLSAE
+39 TVYRDFKLSAE
-50 NYFENNLLDD
+50 NYFEDNLLDD

-67 AEDDIKTI
+67 SEDDIKTI
-75 KDINGVERAEGRH
+75 KDINGVERAEGKH

-96 IEKIKTEN
+96 IEIEN
-104 ETENKESIDAIIY
+104 EDKEENKESIDTIIY

-122 YTRINKPY
+122 YVRINKPY
-130 VYKGKYILDTNE
+130 VYKGKYILETNE

-152 HSLKIGDK
+152 RSLEIGDE

-165 SINNESKTESFII
+165 NNKTETFII

-198 SEPEDFAVVEINEEH
+198 SKPEDFAVVEINEEH
-213 FKFNPP
+213 FKFTPP
-219 ANPYFTIKPIMLP
+219 VNPYFTVKPIMLP

-255 KLKEKIFYFTDREQ
+255 KLKQKIFYFTDREQ

-281 QIDSFSYICPSIL
+281 QIDSFSYICPAIL

-329 IMYMYIKYSF
+329 IMFMYIKYSF
-339 LVSFFGILLAFIST
+339 LVSFFGILLAFISA
-353 KIILPSIFEVLSKI
+353 KIILPSIFEQLTKI

-417 PKGGGKSFIENLKIW
+417 PKGGGKNFIERLSIW
-432 NRFSFNT
+432 NKFSFNT
-439 RYAIKNASRSK
+439 RYAMKNASRSL

-489 LYDIR
+489 LYDIK
-494 AAINSTNWEEDSE
+494 AAINPTKWEKDSE
-507 IITNNIIN
+507 IITNDIVK

-522 YQSKIYPAFKIDSEN
+522 YQSRIYPAFKSDSEN
-537 LYIPTLIYDKD
+537 LYIPTLIYKD
-548 FYSLDIPK
+548 NFSSLDIPE
-556 NENPEDTI
+556 NESPEDSI
-564 MIPKYLADKLKVKEN
+564 MIPKYLADRLNIKEN

-592 VSRIVKCGKFVEQ
+592 ISRIVKCGKFVEQ
-605 QGMFFIYMD
+605 QGMFFVYMD
-614 KKFAEKEF
+614 KKFAEEEF
-622 GISNDYNTIFF
+622 DISDDYNNIFF
-633 TKKENISDE
+633 TKKENVSDE
-642 EIKEILDESEDISYY
+642 EIKEILDDSEDISYY

-664 TAYKNQI
+664 TANKNQI

-732 IILAIPTGI
+732 IIIAIPTGI

-753 PFSSKLFSFVPHIYN
+753 PFSSKLFSFVPHIYD
-768 ESYMHAI
+768 ESYIYA
-775 ILLIVAIFLVSIMS
+775 ILLLITAIFLVSIMS
-789 AHYVDKLDMVEGLKD
+789 AHYVNKLDMVEGLKD

>member
-67 AEDDIKTI
+67 TEDDIKTI

-213 FKFNPP
+213 FKFTSPV
-219 ANPYFTIKPIMLP
+219 NPYFTVKPIMLP

-494 AAINSTNWEEDSE
+494 ATINSTKWEEDSE

-556 NENPEDTI
+556 NENSEDTI
-564 MIPKYLADKLKVKEN
+564 MIPKYLADKLKIKEN

-664 TAYKNQI
+664 TANKNQI

-753 PFSSKLFSFVPHIYN
+753 PFSSKLFSFVPHIYD

>member
-8 LLLRKINKQLAIFI
+8 LLLRKINKQLAIFV
-22 SAVFITA
+22 SAVFIVA

-39 TLYRDFKLSAE
+39 TVYRDFKLSAE

-67 AEDDIKTI
+67 SEDDIKTI
-75 KDINGVERAEGRH
+75 KDIKGIERAEGKH
-88 RFQGKIEK
+88 RFQGKVEI
-96 IEKIKTEN
+96 EN
-104 ETENKESIDAIIY
+104 ETENIDAIIY

-130 VYKGKYILDTNE
+130 VYKGKYILETNE
-142 IAINK
+142 VAVNK
-147 NFADA
+147 NFADSR
-152 HSLKIGDK
+152 SLEIGDT

-165 SINNESKTESFII
+165 NNKTESFVI

-198 SEPEDFAVVEINEEH
+198 SKAEDFAVVEINEEH
-213 FKFNPP
+213 FK
-219 ANPYFTIKPIMLP
+219 YIP
-232 YNSIYIKYKDNV
+232 YNSIYIKYKENV
-244 NKVNIE
+244 NRVNIE
-250 NLIRI
+250 NIIRV
-255 KLKEKIFYFTDREQ
+255 KLKQKIFYFTDREQ

-320 KAIGLTDAS
+320 KAIGLIDAS

-375 NTYFDLWIIAGAIIL
+375 NTYFDLWVIAGTIIL

-395 SNLLAAISILK
+395 SNLIAAISILK

-417 PKGGGKSFIENLKIW
+417 PKGGGKSLMENLKLW

-463 ISMTIFAQGFNNSF
+463 VSMTIFAQGFNNSF
-477 DYFLSTLYQKFA
+477 DYFLSTLYEKFS
-489 LYDIR
+489 LYDIK
-494 AAINSTNWEEDSE
+494 ATINPIKWEEDSE
-507 IITNNIIN
+507 IITNDIVL
-515 SYDKAAI
+515 SYDKVAI
-522 YQSKIYPAFKIDSEN
+522 YQSRIYPAFKSENEN
-537 LYIPTLIYDKD
+537 LYIPTLIYQDD
-548 FYSLDIPK
+548 FSSLDIPK
-556 NENPEDTI
+556 NDNPEDTI
-564 MIPKYLADKLKVKEN
+564 MLPKYLADKLNIKEN
-579 DYIGIELYTLGNT
+579 DYIGIELYTLGNS
-592 VSRIVKCGKFVEQ
+592 VSKIVKCGKFVEQ
-605 QGMFFIYMD
+605 QGMFFVYME
-614 KKFAEKEF
+614 KKFAEEEF
-622 GISNDYNTIFF
+622 DIPDSYNSIFF
-633 TKKENISDE
+633 TKKDNISRE
-642 EIKEILDESEDISYY
+642 YIKEILDDSEDISYY
-657 SFVNDEY
+657 SFVDDEY
-664 TAYKNQI
+664 AAYKNQI

-732 IILAIPTGI
+732 IIIAIPTGI
-741 AAGYGILYLVKK
+741 AAGFGILYLVKK
-753 PFSSKLFSFVPHIYN
+753 PFSSKLFSFVPHIYD
-768 ESYMHAI
+768 ESYIYAV
-775 ILLIVAIFLVSIMS
+775 ILLITAIFLVSIMS
-789 AHYVDKLDMVEGLKD
+789 AHYVNKLDMVEGLKD

>member
-22 SAVFITA
+22 SAVFIVA

-39 TLYRDFKLSAE
+39 TVYRDFKLSAE
-50 NYFENNLLDD
+50 NYFEDNLLDD

-67 AEDDIKTI
+67 SEEDIKTI
-75 KDINGVERAEGRH
+75 KDINGVERAEGKH

-96 IEKIKTEN
+96 IESETEA
-104 ETENKESIDAIIY
+104 EEEKENKESIDAIIY

-130 VYKGKYILDTNE
+130 VYKGKYILETNE
-142 IAINK
+142 ITINK

-152 HSLKIGDK
+152 RSLEIGDE

-165 SINNESKTESFII
+165 NNKTETFII

-198 SEPEDFAVVEINEEH
+198 SKPEDFAVVEINEEH
-213 FKFNPP
+213 FK
-219 ANPYFTIKPIMLP
+219 YIP
-232 YNSIYIKYKDNV
+232 YNSIYIKYKENV
-244 NKVNIE
+244 SRVNIE

-255 KLKEKIFYFTDREQ
+255 KLKQKIFYFTDREQ

-339 LVSFFGILLAFIST
+339 LVSFFGILLAFISA
-353 KIILPSIFEVLSKI
+353 KIILPSIFEQLIKI

-417 PKGGGKSFIENLKIW
+417 PKGGGKNFIENLSLW
-432 NRFSFNT
+432 NKFSFNT
-439 RYAIKNASRSK
+439 RYAMKNASRSI

-477 DYFLSTLYQKFA
+477 DYFLSTLYQKFS
-489 LYDIR
+489 LYDIK
-494 AAINSTNWEEDSE
+494 AAINPTKWEEDSE
-507 IITNNIIN
+507 IITNDTIK

-522 YQSKIYPAFKIDSEN
+522 YQSRIYPAFKSDSEN
-537 LYIPTLIYDKD
+537 LYIPTLIYKD
-548 FYSLDIPK
+548 NFSSLDIPE
-556 NENPEDTI
+556 NDNPEETI
-564 MIPKYLADKLKVKEN
+564 MLPKYLADKLNIKEN
-579 DYIGIELYTLGNT
+579 DYIGIELYTLGNS

-605 QGMFFIYMD
+605 QGMFFVYMD
-614 KKFAEKEF
+614 KKFAEEEF
-622 GISNDYNTIFF
+622 DISDDYNNIFF
-633 TKKENISDE
+633 TTKENVSDE
-642 EIKEILDESEDISYY
+642 DIKEILDESEDISYY

-664 TAYKNQI
+664 TANKNQI

-732 IILAIPTGI
+732 IIIAIPTGI

-753 PFSSKLFSFVPHIYN
+753 PFSSELFSFVPHIYD
-768 ESYMHAI
+768 ESYIYA
-775 ILLIVAIFLVSIMS
+775 ILLLITAIFLVSIMS
-789 AHYVDKLDMVEGLKD
+789 AHYVNKLDMVEGLKD

>member
-1 MFDIKTK
+1 MTNRYFFYSFQNGY
-8 LLLRKINKQLAIFI
+8 KIW
-22 SAVFITA
+22 
-29 LAVLF
+29 
-34 FVAVK
+34 
-39 TLYRDFKLSAE
+39 
-50 NYFENNLLDD
+50 
-60 LVLFGIF
+60 
-67 AEDDIKTI
+67 
-75 KDINGVERAEGRH
+75 
-88 RFQGKIEK
+88 
-96 IEKIKTEN
+96 
-104 ETENKESIDAIIY
+104 
-117 GTDDK
+117 
-122 YTRINKPY
+122 
-130 VYKGKYILDTNE
+130 
-142 IAINK
+142 
-147 NFADA
+147 
-152 HSLKIGDK
+152 
-160 IELNF
+160 
-165 SINNESKTESFII
+165 
-178 ASLVSYP
+178 
-185 NYVFLFKDGASTV
+185 
-198 SEPEDFAVVEINEEH
+198 
-213 FKFNPP
+213 
-219 ANPYFTIKPIMLP
+219 
-232 YNSIYIKYKDNV
+232 
-244 NKVNIE
+244 

-367 FDMPNFTY
+367 FDMPNFIY

-494 AAINSTNWEEDSE
+494 ATINSTKWEEDSE

-537 LYIPTLIYDKD
+537 LYIPTLIYDKN
-548 FYSLDIPK
+548 FYSLDIPE
-556 NENPEDTI
+556 NENSEDTI
-564 MIPKYLADKLKVKEN
+564 MIPKYLADKLKIKEN

>member
-1 MFDIKTK
+1 M
-8 LLLRKINKQLAIFI
+8 
-22 SAVFITA
+22 
-29 LAVLF
+29 
-34 FVAVK
+34 
-39 TLYRDFKLSAE
+39 
-50 NYFENNLLDD
+50 
-60 LVLFGIF
+60 
-67 AEDDIKTI
+67 
-75 KDINGVERAEGRH
+75 
-88 RFQGKIEK
+88 
-96 IEKIKTEN
+96 
-104 ETENKESIDAIIY
+104 
-117 GTDDK
+117 
-122 YTRINKPY
+122 
-130 VYKGKYILDTNE
+130 
-142 IAINK
+142 
-147 NFADA
+147 
-152 HSLKIGDK
+152 KIGDK

-213 FKFNPP
+213 FKFTPP
-219 ANPYFTIKPIMLP
+219 VNPYFTIKPIMLP

-367 FDMPNFTY
+367 FDMPNFIY

-494 AAINSTNWEEDSE
+494 ATISSTKWEEDSE

-537 LYIPTLIYDKD
+537 LYIPTLIYDKN

-564 MIPKYLADKLKVKEN
+564 MIPKYLADKLKIKEN

-753 PFSSKLFSFVPHIYN
+753 PFSSKLFSFVPHIYD

>member
-22 SAVFITA
+22 SAVFIVT

-39 TLYRDFKLSAE
+39 TVYRDFKLSAE
-50 NYFENNLLDD
+50 NYFEDNLLDD

-67 AEDDIKTI
+67 SEADIKTI
-75 KDINGVERAEGRH
+75 KDINGVERAEGKH
-88 RFQGKIEK
+88 RFQGKLEK
-96 IEKIKTEN
+96 IEIEN
-104 ETENKESIDAIIY
+104 EDKEENKESIDTIIY

-122 YTRINKPY
+122 YVRINKPY
-130 VYKGKYILDTNE
+130 VYKGKYILETNE

-152 HSLKIGDK
+152 RSLEIGDE

-165 SINNESKTESFII
+165 NNKTETFII

-198 SEPEDFAVVEINEEH
+198 SKLEDFAVVEINEEH
-213 FKFNPP
+213 FK
-219 ANPYFTIKPIMLP
+219 YIP
-232 YNSIYIKYKDNV
+232 YNSIYIKYKENV
-244 NKVNIE
+244 NRVNIE

-255 KLKEKIFYFTDREQ
+255 KLKQKIFYFTDREQ

-281 QIDSFSYICPSIL
+281 QIDSFSYICPAIL

-329 IMYMYIKYSF
+329 IMFMYIKYSF
-339 LVSFFGILLAFIST
+339 LVSFFGILLAFISA
-353 KIILPSIFEVLSKI
+353 KIILPSIFEQLTKI
-367 FDMPNFTY
+367 FDMPNFNY

-417 PKGGGKSFIENLKIW
+417 PKGGGKNFIERLSIW
-432 NRFSFNT
+432 NKFSFNT
-439 RYAIKNASRSK
+439 RYAMKNASRSI

-489 LYDIR
+489 LYDIK
-494 AAINSTNWEEDSE
+494 ATINPTKWEEDLE
-507 IITNNIIN
+507 IITNDIVK

-522 YQSKIYPAFKIDSEN
+522 YQSRIYPAFKSESEN
-537 LYIPTLIYDKD
+537 LYIPTLIYKD
-548 FYSLDIPK
+548 NFSSLDIPE

-564 MIPKYLADKLKVKEN
+564 MIPKYLADRLNIKEN
-579 DYIGIELYTLGNT
+579 DYIGIELYALGNT
-592 VSRIVKCGKFVEQ
+592 ISRIVKCGKFVEQ
-605 QGMFFIYMD
+605 QGMFFVYMD
-614 KKFAEKEF
+614 KKFAEEEF
-622 GISNDYNTIFF
+622 DISDDYNNIFF
-633 TKKENISDE
+633 TKKENVSDE
-642 EIKEILDESEDISYY
+642 EIKEILDDSEDISYY

-664 TAYKNQI
+664 TANKNQI

-732 IILAIPTGI
+732 IIIAIPTGI

-753 PFSSKLFSFVPHIYN
+753 PFSSKLFSFVPHIYD
-768 ESYMHAI
+768 ESYIYA
-775 ILLIVAIFLVSIMS
+775 ILLLITAIFLVSIMS
-789 AHYVDKLDMVEGLKD
+789 AHYVNKLDMVEGLKD

>member
-8 LLLRKINKQLAIFI
+8 LLLRKINKQLAIFV
-22 SAVFITA
+22 SAVFIVA

-39 TLYRDFKLSAE
+39 TVYRDFKLSAE

-67 AEDDIKTI
+67 SEDDIKTI
-75 KDINGVERAEGRH
+75 KDIKGIERAEGKH
-88 RFQGKIEK
+88 RFQGKVEI
-96 IEKIKTEN
+96 EN
-104 ETENKESIDAIIY
+104 ETENIDAIIY

-130 VYKGKYILDTNE
+130 VYKGKYILETNE
-142 IAINK
+142 VAVNK
-147 NFADA
+147 NFADSR
-152 HSLKIGDK
+152 SLEIGDT

-165 SINNESKTESFII
+165 NNKTESFVI

-198 SEPEDFAVVEINEEH
+198 SKAEDFAVVEINEEH
-213 FKFNPP
+213 FK
-219 ANPYFTIKPIMLP
+219 YIP
-232 YNSIYIKYKDNV
+232 YNSIYIKYKENV
-244 NKVNIE
+244 NRVNIE
-250 NLIRI
+250 NIIRV
-255 KLKEKIFYFTDREQ
+255 KLKQKIFYFTDREQ

-375 NTYFDLWIIAGAIIL
+375 NTYFDLWVIAGTIIL

-395 SNLLAAISILK
+395 SNLIAAISILK

-417 PKGGGKSFIENLKIW
+417 PKGGGKSLMENLKLW

-463 ISMTIFAQGFNNSF
+463 VSMTIFAQGFNNSF
-477 DYFLSTLYQKFA
+477 DYFLSTLYEKFS
-489 LYDIR
+489 LYDIK
-494 AAINSTNWEEDSE
+494 ATINPIKWEEDSE
-507 IITNNIIN
+507 IITNDIVL

-522 YQSKIYPAFKIDSEN
+522 YQSRIYPAFKSENEN
-537 LYIPTLIYDKD
+537 LYIPTLIYQDD
-548 FYSLDIPK
+548 FSSLDIPK
-556 NENPEDTI
+556 NDNPEDTI
-564 MIPKYLADKLKVKEN
+564 MLPKYLADKLNIKEN
-579 DYIGIELYTLGNT
+579 DYIGIELYTLGNS
-592 VSRIVKCGKFVEQ
+592 VSKIVKCGKFVEQ
-605 QGMFFIYMD
+605 QGMFFVYME
-614 KKFAEKEF
+614 KKFAEEEF
-622 GISNDYNTIFF
+622 DIPDSYNSIFF
-633 TKKENISDE
+633 TKKDNISRE
-642 EIKEILDESEDISYY
+642 YIKEILDDSEDISYY
-657 SFVNDEY
+657 SFVDDEY
-664 TAYKNQI
+664 AAYKNQI

-732 IILAIPTGI
+732 IIIAIPTGI
-741 AAGYGILYLVKK
+741 AAGFGILYLVKK
-753 PFSSKLFSFVPHIYN
+753 PFSSKLFSFVPHIYD
-768 ESYMHAI
+768 ESYIYAV
-775 ILLIVAIFLVSIMS
+775 ILLITAIFLVSIMS
-789 AHYVDKLDMVEGLKD
+789 AHYVNKLDMVEGLKD

>member
-22 SAVFITA
+22 SAVFIVA

-39 TLYRDFKLSAE
+39 TVYRDFKLSAE

-67 AEDDIKTI
+67 SEDDIKTI
-75 KDINGVERAEGRH
+75 KDINGVERAEGKH

-96 IEKIKTEN
+96 IESEMEAEDKE
-104 ETENKESIDAIIY
+104 ENKESIDTIIY
-117 GTDDK
+117 GADDK

-130 VYKGKYILDTNE
+130 VYKGKYILETNE
-142 IAINK
+142 ITINK

-152 HSLKIGDK
+152 RSLEIGDTV
-160 IELNF
+160 ELNF
-165 SINNESKTESFII
+165 NNKTESFII

-198 SEPEDFAVVEINEEH
+198 SKPEDFAVVEINEEH
-213 FKFNPP
+213 FK
-219 ANPYFTIKPIMLP
+219 YIP
-232 YNSIYIKYKDNV
+232 YNSIYIKYKENV
-244 NKVNIE
+244 NRVNIE

-255 KLKEKIFYFTDREQ
+255 KLKQKIFYFTDREQ

-329 IMYMYIKYSF
+329 IMFMYIKYSF
-339 LVSFFGILLAFIST
+339 LVSFFGILLAFISA
-353 KIILPSIFEVLSKI
+353 KIILPSIFEQLIKI

-417 PKGGGKSFIENLKIW
+417 PKGGGKNFIENLSLW
-432 NRFSFNT
+432 NKFSFNT

-450 TRYFASLWGMFAA
+450 TRYLASLWGMFAA

-489 LYDIR
+489 LYDIK
-494 AAINSTNWEEDSE
+494 AAINPTKWEEDSE
-507 IITNNIIN
+507 IITNNIVK

-522 YQSKIYPAFKIDSEN
+522 YQSRIYPAFKSDSEN
-537 LYIPTLIYDKD
+537 LYIPTLIYKD
-548 FYSLDIPK
+548 NFSSLDIPE
-556 NENPEDTI
+556 NDNPEETI
-564 MIPKYLADKLKVKEN
+564 MLPKYLADKLNIKEN
-579 DYIGIELYTLGNT
+579 DYIGIELYTLGNS

-605 QGMFFIYMD
+605 QGMFFVYMD
-614 KKFAEKEF
+614 KKFAEEEF
-622 GISNDYNTIFF
+622 DISDDYNNIFF
-633 TKKENISDE
+633 ATKENIPAED
-642 EIKEILDESEDISYY
+642 IKEILDKSEDISYY
-657 SFVNDEY
+657 SFVDDEY
-664 TAYKNQI
+664 TANKNQI

-732 IILAIPTGI
+732 IIIAIPTGI

-753 PFSSKLFSFVPHIYN
+753 PFSSKLFSFVPHIYD
-768 ESYMHAI
+768 ESYIYA
-775 ILLIVAIFLVSIMS
+775 ILLLITAIFLVSIMS
-789 AHYVDKLDMVEGLKD
+789 AHYVNKLDMVEGLKD

>member
-8 LLLRKINKQLAIFI
+8 LLLRKINKQLAIFV
-22 SAVFITA
+22 SAVFIVA

-39 TLYRDFKLSAE
+39 TVYRDFKLSAE

-67 AEDDIKTI
+67 SEDDIKTI
-75 KDINGVERAEGRH
+75 KDIKGVERAEGKH
-88 RFQGKIEK
+88 RFQGKVEI
-96 IEKIKTEN
+96 EN
-104 ETENKESIDAIIY
+104 ETENIDAIIY

-130 VYKGKYILDTNE
+130 VYKGKYILETNE
-142 IAINK
+142 AAVNK
-147 NFADA
+147 NFADSR
-152 HSLKIGDK
+152 SLEIGDT

-165 SINNESKTESFII
+165 NNKTESFVI

-198 SEPEDFAVVEINEEH
+198 SKAEDFAVVEINEEH
-213 FKFNPP
+213 FK
-219 ANPYFTIKPIMLP
+219 YVP
-232 YNSIYIKYKDNV
+232 YNSIYIKYKENV
-244 NKVNIE
+244 NRVNIE
-250 NLIRI
+250 NIIRV
-255 KLKEKIFYFTDREQ
+255 KLKQKIFYFTDREQ

-375 NTYFDLWIIAGAIIL
+375 NTYFDLWVIAGTIIL

-395 SNLLAAISILK
+395 SNLIAAISILK

-417 PKGGGKSFIENLKIW
+417 PKGGGKSLMENLKLW

-463 ISMTIFAQGFNNSF
+463 VSMTIFAQGFNNSF
-477 DYFLSTLYQKFA
+477 DYFLSTLYEKFS
-489 LYDIR
+489 LYDIK
-494 AAINSTNWEEDSE
+494 ATINPIKWEEDSE
-507 IITNNIIN
+507 IITNDIVL

-522 YQSKIYPAFKIDSEN
+522 YQSRIYPAFKSENEN
-537 LYIPTLIYDKD
+537 LYIPTLIYQDD
-548 FYSLDIPK
+548 FSSLDIPK
-556 NENPEDTI
+556 NDNPEDTI
-564 MIPKYLADKLKVKEN
+564 MLPKYLADKLNIKEN
-579 DYIGIELYTLGNT
+579 DYIGIELYTLGNS
-592 VSRIVKCGKFVEQ
+592 VSKIVKCGKFVEQ
-605 QGMFFIYMD
+605 QGMFFVYME
-614 KKFAEKEF
+614 KKFAEEEF
-622 GISNDYNTIFF
+622 DIPDSYNSIFF
-633 TKKENISDE
+633 TKKDNISRE
-642 EIKEILDESEDISYY
+642 YIKEILDDSEDISYY
-657 SFVNDEY
+657 SFVDDEY
-664 TAYKNQI
+664 AAYKNQI

-732 IILAIPTGI
+732 IIIAIPTGI
-741 AAGYGILYLVKK
+741 AAGFGILYLVKK
-753 PFSSKLFSFVPHIYN
+753 PFSSKLFSFVPHIYD
-768 ESYMHAI
+768 ESYIYAV
-775 ILLIVAIFLVSIMS
+775 ILLITAIFLVSIMS
-789 AHYVDKLDMVEGLKD
+789 AHYVNKLDMVEGLKD

>member
-67 AEDDIKTI
+67 TEDDIKTI

-96 IEKIKTEN
+96 IK
-104 ETENKESIDAIIY
+104 TENKESIDAIIY

-152 HSLKIGDK
+152 RSLEIGDE

-165 SINNESKTESFII
+165 NNKTETFII

-198 SEPEDFAVVEINEEH
+198 SKPEDFAVVEINEEH
-213 FKFNPP
+213 FK
-219 ANPYFTIKPIMLP
+219 YIP
-232 YNSIYIKYKDNV
+232 YNSIYIKYKENV
-244 NKVNIE
+244 NRANIE

-255 KLKEKIFYFTDREQ
+255 KLKQKIFYFTDREQ

-281 QIDSFSYICPSIL
+281 QIDSFSYICPAIL

-329 IMYMYIKYSF
+329 IMFMYIKYSF
-339 LVSFFGILLAFIST
+339 LVSFFGILLAFISA
-353 KIILPSIFEVLSKI
+353 KIILPSIFEQLTKI

-417 PKGGGKSFIENLKIW
+417 PKGGGKNFIERLSIW
-432 NRFSFNT
+432 NKFSFNT
-439 RYAIKNASRSK
+439 RYAMKNASRSL

-489 LYDIR
+489 LYDIK
-494 AAINSTNWEEDSE
+494 AAINPTKWEKDSE
-507 IITNNIIN
+507 IITNDIVK

-522 YQSKIYPAFKIDSEN
+522 YQSRIYPAFKSESEN
-537 LYIPTLIYDKD
+537 LYIPTLIYKD
-548 FYSLDIPK
+548 NFSSLDIPE
-556 NENPEDTI
+556 NESPEDSI
-564 MIPKYLADKLKVKEN
+564 MIPKYLADRLNIKEN

-592 VSRIVKCGKFVEQ
+592 ISRIVKCGKFVEQ
-605 QGMFFIYMD
+605 QGMFFVYMD
-614 KKFAEKEF
+614 KKFAEEEF
-622 GISNDYNTIFF
+622 DISDDYNNIFF
-633 TKKENISDE
+633 TKKENVSDE
-642 EIKEILDESEDISYY
+642 EIKEILDDSEDISYY

-664 TAYKNQI
+664 TANKNQI

-753 PFSSKLFSFVPHIYN
+753 PFSSKLFSFVPHIYD
-768 ESYMHAI
+768 ESYIYA
-775 ILLIVAIFLVSIMS
+775 ILLLITAIFLVSIMS
-789 AHYVDKLDMVEGLKD
+789 AHYVNKLDMVEGLKD